1 MAVNAPHD
9 LMPENTSSQLTLKSI
24 LPWALLFLALMSLPY
39 LVAWLGPPPGKVFVG
54 TFVNPD
60 DLSTYLAAIRQGG
73 DGRWLYHFSFSPEP
87 WQPKLMLLPYLLLG
101 KVAGLLGG
109 GGLFWFHLLRV
120 TAVLLTLLI
129 FLVWVRTLFPGRARL
144 QFTAWLLI
152 VYGSG
157 IGWLVAILRLAE
169 RVPGG
174 LPDLG
179 GPEWSIFMAL
189 FHTPHFALGVG
200 LEVLLF
206 ICVLKM
212 SALAG
217 DGRWPHIRWAIAGS
231 IVGMA
236 LGLTYVYHLPV
247 AGLVIGFYLLA
258 LAWQQRRIPWRV
270 WGYGLLI
277 LLPLALLLVYY
288 ALLTNQDPYFAAYTQ
303 QEHVIP
309 PPPPLAALIGLGF
322 LGLMALAGIRAWFR
336 AQLTWLVPLWV
347 AANLLLLYLPIVQ
360 FSGRFALGLMVP
372 VATLAAW
379 GLEEVLLPGL
389 AKRPFYTRFSQWTP
403 TPYATLRR
411 FFFFLVIPSTIILS
425 LLVTKTAVDAQDF
438 PTYLPAT
445 EITAAHWLAQ
455 QSGPDD
461 LVLAYYPMGNYLPR
475 VLPGKVFLGQLDYT
489 TDLEG
494 KVALVEQFW
503 QPETSLAWRQALIE
517 TWHIDYIY
525 AGQYEALLGDTAVP
539 VPGEIVYN
547 RDGVMIYHV
556 IR

>member
-1 MAVNAPHD
+1 
-9 LMPENTSSQLTLKSI
+9 MPENSDSQLTLRNI
-24 LPWALLFLALMSLPY
+24 LPWVVVFLVLISLPY
-39 LVAWLGPPPGKVFVG
+39 LVAWLRPPPGKVFVG

-101 KVAGLLGG
+101 KVAALFGG
-109 GGLFWFHLLRV
+109 SSLFWFHLLRL
-120 TAVLLTLLI
+120 TAVLFTLLI
-129 FLVWVRTLFPGRARL
+129 FFYWVRLLFPGRARL
-144 QFTAWLLI
+144 QFTAWFLI

-157 IGWLVAILRLAE
+157 MGWLVAVLQLAE

-179 GPEWSIFMAL
+179 GPEWSTFMTM
-189 FHTPHFALGVG
+189 FHTPHFALGIG

-212 SALAG
+212 TTSEG
-217 DGRWPHIRWAIAGS
+217 DGQQPDGRWAVTGS
-231 IVGMA
+231 VVGVA
-236 LGLTYVYHLPV
+236 SGLTYVYHLPV
-247 AGLVIGFYLLA
+247 TGMVIGLYLLV
-258 LAWQQRRIPWRV
+258 LAWQQQRIPWRT

-277 LLPLALLLVYY
+277 LLPLALLLLYY
-288 ALLTNQDPYFAAYTQ
+288 ALLTNQDPYFAVYTQ

-309 PPPPLAALIGLGF
+309 PPPPLATLVGIGF

-336 AQLTWLVPLWV
+336 AQLSWLVPLWV

-372 VATLAAW
+372 IATLAAW
-379 GLEEVLLPGL
+379 GLEEVILPGL
-389 AKRPFYTRFSQWTP
+389 AKRPFYTRFCQWTP

-411 FFFFLVIPSTIILS
+411 VFFFLVIPSTIILP
-425 LLVTKTAVDAQDF
+425 LLITKTAVDAQDF
-438 PTYLPAT
+438 PTYLPTA
-445 EITAAHWLAQ
+445 EIEAAHWLAQ

-475 VLPGKVFLGQLDYT
+475 ELPGKVFLGQLDFT
-489 TDLEG
+489 TNLAT
-494 KVALVEQFW
+494 KLALVEQFW
-503 QPETSLAWRQALIE
+503 QPATDLAWREALIAE
-517 TWHIDYIY
+517 WEVDYIY
-525 AGQYEALLGDTAVP
+525 TGQYEAMAGDTAVP
-539 VPGEIVYN
+539 VPGKIIYQ
-547 RDGVMIYHV
+547 RDGVTIYHISHQV
-556 IR
+556 E